1 MLNSEGEYGEGSPQ
15 HDWLRRQMR
24 SANTPAARRARPWL
38 IVLTHRPLYSTAP
51 WYENTRESGVP
62 GTAGDLV
69 YALEAL
75 IAEEGGA
82 DLVIVATG
90 GKVILIS
97 PCLFFWR
104 ITNEIYRG
112 S

>member
-1 MLNSEGEYGEGSPQ
+1 
-15 HDWLRRQMR
+15 MR

-51 WYENTRESGVP
+51 WYENTRERGVP

-69 YALEAL
+69 HALEAL

-82 DLVIVATG
+82 DLVIAGHVHEYERSHATRRNGKVVARG
-90 GKVILIS
+90 GKVTHYHQGTS
-97 PCLFFWR
+97 PCVFHEVFY
-104 ITNEIYRG
+104 I
-112 S
+112 